1 METIAEHATW
11 RQRQRSMM
19 KYFFLFFLVYCL
31 LTSIMFVFH
40 MQTQYFRTHGLT
52 TEDAR
57 QKYSS
62 RVAQQYKDKLS
73 AMSEQAMKTYGTKV
87 YKLSIGNKYYC

>member
-1 METIAEHATW
+1 MYKSSVVIVIL
-11 RQRQRSMM
+11 RLYSYSIISFKVRV
-19 KYFFLFFLVYCL
+19 FL
-31 LTSIMFVFH
+31 T
-40 MQTQYFRTHGLT
+40 QTQFFRSHGLA

-62 RVAQQYKDKLS
+62 RVAQLYRDKLS

-87 YKLSIGNKYYC
+87 RTVLTYKYNISETSNNIAKLF